1 VSCRRAVVSGRV
13 QGVGFRYFAER
24 AARKAGVAGWVRNLP
39 DGRVETVAEGSNGA
53 VEAYLAEIR
62 KGPFGSRVS
71 DVTVE
76 DTPPANFASFEIT
89 H

>member
-1 VSCRRAVVSGRV
+1 MSCRRAVVSGRV

-39 DGRVETVAEGSNGA
+39 DGRVETVVEGSDGA

-71 DVTVE
+71 GVTVE
-76 DTPPANFASFEIT
+76 DAPPENFASFEIT

>member
-1 VSCRRAVVSGRV
+1 
-13 QGVGFRYFAER
+13 VGFRYFAER

-39 DGRVETVAEGSNGA
+39 DGRVETVVEGSDGA

-71 DVTVE
+71 GVTVE
-76 DTPPANFASFEIT
+76 DTPPRNFASFEIT
-89 H
+89 R

>member
-1 VSCRRAVVSGRV
+1 MSCRRAVVSGRV

-24 AARKAGVAGWVRNLP
+24 AAKKSGVAGWVRNLP
-39 DGRVETVAEGSNGA
+39 DGRVETVVEGIDEA

-71 DVTVE
+71 DVAVE
-76 DTPPANFASFEIT
+76 DRPAENFRSFEIT